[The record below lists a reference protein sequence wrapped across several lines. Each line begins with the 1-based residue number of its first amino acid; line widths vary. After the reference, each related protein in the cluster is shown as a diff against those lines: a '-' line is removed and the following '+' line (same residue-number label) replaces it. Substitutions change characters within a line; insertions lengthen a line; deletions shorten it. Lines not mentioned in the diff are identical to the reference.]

1 MHVKKKELEKRKKKG
16 ERRWTGRDLNPDSC
30 VSQTDALPTAPKVSA
45 TTIVSIDLYEPLK
58 RNNNVKMKKI
68 DMFDLITIL
77 L

>member
-45 TTIVSIDLYEPLK
+45 TTIVSIDLYEPLN